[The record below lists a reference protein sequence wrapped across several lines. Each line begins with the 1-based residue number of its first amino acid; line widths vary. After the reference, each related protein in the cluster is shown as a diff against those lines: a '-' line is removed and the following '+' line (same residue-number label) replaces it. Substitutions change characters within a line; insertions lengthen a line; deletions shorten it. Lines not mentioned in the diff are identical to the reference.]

1 MDQRRSKKITLF
13 YLLLS
18 AICFALFIAQ
28 NLIMRTD
35 LQEDQQS
42 TLVMLN
48 RENCFSEAKLIQAFD
63 EPKTNEL
70 AKSGQALE
78 EKYDL
83 LGKMSLSH
91 ILDGYLLRNLGLFIG
106 CWLLLSATFFWQV
119 REKRKIQDRLVEKTK
134 EFHEATA
141 HNELMLQRSQRE
153 EGNLKS
159 NITDITHQL
168 KTPVA
173 SLKLSLD
180 IALSEQ
186 YAEQERKKFA
196 EQAEVQINKLDLML
210 DGLAKISQLETDLI
224 QLRPQKLSLQLLINQ
239 SVNSVIMKA
248 VEKEMELEVEL
259 AEDRMVYVDE
269 KWTLEAL
276 GNVLENAVKYA
287 PEKTTVKVQV
297 SSLVTYVLVEI
308 KDEGPGITKEEQN
321 KIYQRFY
328 RGSHSDSVEGSGVG
342 LYLTRKIIEEQGGTI
357 MVKRNHPKGANFQ
370 LTLPLA

>member
-48 RENCFSEAKLIQAFD
+48 RENSFSEAKLIQAFD

-239 SVNSVIMKA
+239 AVNSVIMKA

-259 AEDRMVYVDE
+259 TEDRMVYVDE

-287 PEKTTVKVQV
+287 PEKTTGKVQV

-328 RGSHSDSVEGSGVG
+328 RGNHSDSVEGSGVG